1 MNENSTKEE
10 NLKKYWEI
18 LRSAESYLQGGWPVD
33 VSNPPQKL
41 YPPGRRAAAQD
52 FVQLR
57 SQFVKNSGDREQSQ
71 NSPLG
76 SAGSSAKSPLPAEQ
90 SPDFDSLDQI
100 SAEIRAC
107 QKCRLAGNRLNAVPG
122 DGAPNP
128 KLMIIGEA
136 PGAQEDASG
145 HAFVGRAGQYLDKW
159 LQAINLD
166 RARDVFIGNIIKCRP
181 PDNRDPLPDETAACM
196 PYLNRQLDIIQPRAI
211 LTLGRIS
218 THILTGTS
226 EGIGKL
232 HGRIYR
238 FRGIPLIPTYHP
250 SAVLRNPVYRKPVWD
265 DLQKL
270 QRLIEQQET
279 GA

>member
-1 MNENSTKEE
+1 MEHPTEE
-10 NLKKYWEI
+10 DRLKKYWEI
-18 LRSAESYLQGGWPVD
+18 LRSAQAYLQGGWPVD
-33 VSNPPQKL
+33 TSAPPQKL
-41 YPPGRRAAAQD
+41 YPPGTRSAHSQGRGEA
-52 FVQLR
+52 LR
-57 SQFVKNSGDREQSQ
+57 
-71 NSPLG
+71 
-76 SAGSSAKSPLPAEQ
+76 PAEQ
-90 SPDFDSLDQI
+90 SPAFDSLDQI

-107 QKCRLAGNRLNAVPG
+107 RKCRLAENRINAVPG
-122 DGAPNP
+122 DGAANP

-136 PGAQEDASG
+136 PGAQEDARG
-145 HAFVGRAGQYLDKW
+145 HVFVGRAGQYLDKW

-166 RARDVFIGNIIKCRP
+166 RTRDVFIGNIIKCRP

-196 PYLNRQLDIIQPRAI
+196 PYLHRQLNIIQPRAI

-218 THILTGTS
+218 THILSGTS

-238 FRGIPLIPTYHP
+238 FRDIPLIPTYHP

-270 QRLIEQQET
+270 QRLIEQQEA

>member
-1 MNENSTKEE
+1 MEHPTEE
-10 NLKKYWEI
+10 DKLKIYWHI
-18 LRSAESYLQGGWPVD
+18 LRSAEAYLQGGWPVD
-33 VSNPPQKL
+33 TSDPPQKL
-41 YPPGRRAAAQD
+41 YPPGTRSVDQGFD
-52 FVQLR
+52 QLR
-57 SQFVKNSGDREQSQ
+57 SHFSGDSRYREETQGRSQ
-71 NSPLG
+71 G
-76 SAGSSAKSPLPAEQ
+76 SADSQ
-90 SPDFDSLDQI
+90 SPAFDTLDQI
-100 SAEIRAC
+100 SAEIRTC
-107 QKCRLAGNRLNAVPG
+107 QKCRLAGNRINAVPG

-196 PYLNRQLDIIQPRAI
+196 PYLHRQLDIIQPRAI

-226 EGIGKL
+226 DGIGKL
-232 HGRIYR
+232 HGRTYH
-238 FRGIPLIPTYHP
+238 FRGVPLIPTYHP

-270 QRLIEQQET
+270 QRLIEQQEA